1 MTELKETIDTLQ
13 NSLLNCLLNHKIYCY
28 VEIKSHCYSYSQSLI
43 FLFHITDPSDDRRIR
58 ELLHTLNINVVDSP
72 LDPLSIPALENFYV
86 GVRKV
91 ILDLDKAYELLALLK
106 LEGY

>member
-1 MTELKETIDTLQ
+1 MLR
-13 NSLLNCLLNHKIYCY
+13 LNLIAIHRNMNLCFCRH
-28 VEIKSHCYSYSQSLI
+28 I
-43 FLFHITDPSDDRRIR
+43 FLFHITDQRDDRRIR
-58 ELLHTLNINVVDSP
+58 ELLHILNIDVIDSP
-72 LDPLSIPALENFYV
+72 LDPLSIPALENFCM

>member
-13 NSLLNCLLNHKIYCY
+13 NSLSNCLLNHKIYCY
-28 VEIKSHCYSYSQSLI
+28 VKIKSHCHPYSQSLI
-43 FLFHITDPSDDRRIR
+43 FLFHITDQNDDRLIR

-72 LDPLSIPALENFYV
+72 LDPLSIPALENFCV

>member
-1 MTELKETIDTLQ
+1 MNNLEEIIYELKAVLRAY
-13 NSLLNCLLNHKIYCY
+13 LLDHNVKCHADIESYRNLYDFHLKLRFY
-28 VEIKSHCYSYSQSLI
+28 IKNLDEDC
-43 FLFHITDPSDDRRIR
+43 RIR
-58 ELLHTLNINVVDSP
+58 KLFQLFNVNVIDSP
-72 LDPLSIPALENFYV
+72 LDPLSIPALENFCV

>member
-1 MTELKETIDTLQ
+1 MTELKETINTLQ
-13 NSLLNCLLNHKIYCY
+13 ISLMNCLVKHKIYCFVKIEAHGY
-28 VEIKSHCYSYSQSLI
+28 PYGQSLI
-43 FLFHITDPSDDRRIR
+43 FSFHITDSSDDRLIR

-72 LDPLSIPALENFYV
+72 LDPLSIPALKNFCV